1 MLMVEIFINFQQ
13 KTVIS
18 LTTATQQIPETSIIW
33 KFLVF
38 YDNPIVNQQARWQ
51 TTVQTLT
58 NQLLE
63 LGLANRILTDNQL
76 ARLIDG
82 SSQRRYHLVNRAMKA
97 NELIRLRRGL
107 YVLADKYRNGPIHPY
122 AVAQAMKPG
131 SYVSLE
137 TALSYHGWI
146 PEAVYT
152 TASIL
157 SGRKSYKHIC
167 EPMGKFTFRPL
178 SIQKGFFLE
187 LVEHI
192 KPGGQG
198 TLMAMPARALLD
210 LVCLRKMDW
219 QGLAWLEDSLRIEPE
234 NLASISIE
242 QLKTLK
248 TVYKQRRVLHFIDQL
263 ALALDLAV
271 EH

>member
-1 MLMVEIFINFQQ
+1 M
-13 KTVIS
+13 
-18 LTTATQQIPETSIIW
+18 
-33 KFLVF
+33 
-38 YDNPIVNQQARWQ
+38 
-51 TTVQTLT
+51 QTLT

-63 LGLANRILTDNQL
+63 LGLANRFLTDNQL

-97 NELIRLRRGL
+97 QELIRLRRGL
-107 YVLADKYRNGPIHPY
+107 YALADKYRNNPSHPY

-152 TASIL
+152 TASIH
-157 SGRKSYKHIC
+157 SGRKSYEYTC
-167 EPMGKFTFRPL
+167 EPMGKFTFHPL
-178 SIQKGFFLE
+178 SIQKGYFLE

-192 KPGGQG
+192 QLSGQG
-198 TLMAMPARALLD
+198 ALMATPTRALMD
-210 LVCLRKMDW
+210 LICLRKMDW
-219 QGLAWLEDSLRIEPE
+219 QGLTWLEDNLRIEAE
-234 NLASISIE
+234 HLALINIE

-248 TVYKQRRVLHFIDQL
+248 TVYKQRRMINFIEKL
-263 ALALDLAV
+263 ALALNLDV
-271 EH
+271 ENYRSK